1 MDEVRVFCGDAERPA
16 LLDDSTIVLDVAA
29 AKGDPARV
37 RLSAAEVTRK
47 MLGKI
52 PDRLADLLDIACYV
66 YCADQLTRRDTKL
79 MARLG
84 GDWQRDFRFTIAVRD
99 FAFWSDQEV
108 RSQLES
114 TLTFLS
120 DDRFAFVFEATRRA
134 SSPQEY
140 LDLSGAGPPPAFA
153 PDRVVLFSGGLDSF
167 AGSAEALIG
176 QNERV
181 VLVSHKS
188 SPFVAGRQAVL
199 LEGLRKRVDP
209 ARLFRLSVEVTKGGN
224 QAVEYT
230 QRTRSFL
237 FATIGF
243 VVARMFGKREVTF
256 YENGVV
262 SMNLP
267 LAPHVL
273 GTRATRTTHPRV
285 LHDFGALFS
294 RIAEHEIR
302 IVNPYFWLTKA
313 DVVRKIADLGCQHLI
328 EQTFSCAEVRKANRN
343 NKHCGVCS
351 QCVDRR
357 FGILA
362 ADCGAFERST
372 NYVVDLIRGAREQ
385 GTDASLME
393 AYLLA
398 AHRYAGISEAGF
410 RSAYGQIFR
419 AIRYLDV
426 PANEAAGR
434 LHHLHVRHGVA
445 VLNVLKRELGSL
457 DLSEARKNLPETSL
471 LSMLLERPVE
481 PIAFIDAT
489 EVAPPAVAQAA
500 AAAYSPL
507 PRPIRF
513 AVSTD
518 GKRVVFE
525 GGPSLKGKSAAL
537 IAALFGAYRDGR
549 TSDMGLAG
557 FRFTAA
563 ATLASVLKIEDGSLR
578 QRVRRLRIKLAA
590 EFQSHLNA
598 TIGDEEV
605 IETKDWSGYRL
616 NPALF
621 HSPELLKRPSTPADP
636 AIVTTL
642 RPDVTTRQGT
652 PEIPRVSPR
661 KMSQL
666 SKR

>member
-1 MDEVRVFCGDAERPA
+1 MDEVRVFCGDVDRPT
-16 LLDDSTIVLDVAA
+16 LIDESTILLDVAA
-29 AKGDPARV
+29 TTGDPARV

-99 FAFWSDQEV
+99 FAFWSDRQV
-108 RSQLES
+108 LSQLES

-120 DDRFAFVFEATRRA
+120 DDRFAFAFKATRRV
-134 SSPQEY
+134 SPPQEY

-167 AGSAEALIG
+167 AGATEALIG

-181 VLVSHKS
+181 VLVSHRS
-188 SPFVAGRQAVL
+188 SPFVAGRQATL
-199 LEGLRKRVDP
+199 LDGLRKRVDP

-224 QAVEYT
+224 QAVEFT

-243 VVARMFGKREVTF
+243 IVARMFGKREVTF

-285 LHDFGALFS
+285 LHDFGSLFS
-294 RIAEHEIR
+294 RIAEHDIK
-302 IVNPYFWLTKA
+302 IVNPYFWLSKA
-313 DVVRKIADLGCQHLI
+313 DVVRKIADFGCQHLI

-362 ADCGAFERST
+362 ADCGAYERST
-372 NYVVDLIRGAREQ
+372 DYVVDLIRGAREQ

-445 VLNVLKRELGSL
+445 VVNVLKRELGSL
-457 DLSEARKNLPETSL
+457 DLAAARKNLPDTSL

-489 EVAPPAVAQAA
+489 EVAPPPAVQAA
-500 AAAYSPL
+500 AADYSPL

-549 TSDMGLAG
+549 TSDTGLAG

-563 ATLASVLKIEDGSLR
+563 ATLAAVLKMDEGSLR
-578 QRVRRLRIKLAA
+578 QRVRSLRIKLAA

-605 IETKDWSGYRL
+605 VETKEWSGYRL

-621 HSPELLKRPSTPADP
+621 HSPELLEAPVMPVDP
-636 AIVTTL
+636 ALVTTL
-642 RPDVTTRQGT
+642 RPDVTARQGT
-652 PEIPRVSPR
+652 PKIPRASPR

>member
-1 MDEVRVFCGDAERPA
+1 MDEVRVFCGDVDRPT
-16 LLDDSTIVLDVAA
+16 LIDESTILLDVAA
-29 AKGDPARV
+29 AKNDPARV
-37 RLSAAEVTRK
+37 RLKAAEITRK

-99 FAFWSDQEV
+99 LAFWSNPEV
-108 RSQLES
+108 LSQIES

-120 DDRFAFVFEATRRA
+120 DDRFAFAFKATRRV
-134 SSPQEY
+134 SPPQEY
-140 LDLSGAGPPPAFA
+140 LDLSGAGPPPSFV

-167 AGSAEALIG
+167 AGATEALIG

-181 VLVSHKS
+181 VLVSHRS
-188 SPFVAGRQAVL
+188 SPFVAGRQATL
-199 LEGLRKRVDP
+199 LDGLRKRVDP
-209 ARLFRLSVEVTKGGN
+209 GRLFRLSVEVTKGGN
-224 QAVEYT
+224 QAVEFT

-243 VVARMFGKREVTF
+243 IVARMFGKREVTF

-285 LHDFGALFS
+285 LHDFGSLFS
-294 RIAEHEIR
+294 RIAEHDIK
-302 IVNPYFWLTKA
+302 IVNPYFWLSKA
-313 DVVRKIADLGCQHLI
+313 DVVRKIADFGCQNLI

-362 ADCGAFERST
+362 ADCGAHEPST

-398 AHRYAGISEAGF
+398 AHRYAGVSEAGF

-445 VLNVLKRELGSL
+445 VVNVLKRELGSL
-457 DLSEARKNLPETSL
+457 DLVGARKDLPDTSL

-481 PIAFIDAT
+481 AIAFVDAT
-489 EVAPPAVAQAA
+489 ELAPSAAAQAA
-500 AAAYSPL
+500 AAPYSPL

-513 AVSTD
+513 AVSPD
-518 GKRVVFE
+518 GNRVVFD

-537 IAALFGAYRDGR
+537 IAALFEAYRDGR
-549 TSDMGLAG
+549 TSDTGLSG

-563 ATLASVLKIEDGSLR
+563 TTLAAVLKMDEASLR
-578 QRVRRLRIKLAA
+578 QRVRRLRTKLAV

-605 IETKDWSGYRL
+605 VETKGWSGYRL

-621 HSPELLKRPSTPADP
+621 HSPELLQTPAMLVDP

-642 RPDVTTRQGT
+642 RPDVTTRQVT
-652 PEIPRVSPR
+652 PTIPRASAR

>member
-1 MDEVRVFCGDAERPA
+1 MDEVRVFCGDVDRPT
-16 LLDDSTIVLDVAA
+16 LIDESTILLDVAA

-99 FAFWSDQEV
+99 FAFWSDRQV
-108 RSQLES
+108 LSQLES

-120 DDRFAFVFEATRRA
+120 DDRFAFAFKATRRV
-134 SSPQEY
+134 SPPQEY

-167 AGSAEALIG
+167 AGATEALVG

-181 VLVSHKS
+181 VLVSHRS
-188 SPFVAGRQAVL
+188 SPFVAGRQATL
-199 LEGLRKRVDP
+199 LDGLRKRVDP

-224 QAVEYT
+224 QAVEFT

-243 VVARMFGKREVTF
+243 IVARMFGKREVTF

-285 LHDFGALFS
+285 LHDFGSLFS
-294 RIAEHEIR
+294 RIAEHDIK
-302 IVNPYFWLTKA
+302 IVNPYFWLSKA
-313 DVVRKIADLGCQHLI
+313 DVVRKIADFGCQHLI

-362 ADCGAFERST
+362 ADCGAYERST
-372 NYVVDLIRGAREQ
+372 DYVVDLIRGAREQ

-445 VLNVLKRELGSL
+445 VVNVLKRELGSL
-457 DLSEARKNLPETSL
+457 DLSAARKNLPDTSL

-489 EVAPPAVAQAA
+489 EVAPPPAVQAA
-500 AAAYSPL
+500 AADYSPL

-549 TSDMGLAG
+549 TSDTGLAG

-563 ATLASVLKIEDGSLR
+563 ATLAAVLKMDEGSLR

-605 IETKDWSGYRL
+605 VETKEWSGYRL

-621 HSPELLKRPSTPADP
+621 HSPELLEAPVMPVDP
-636 AIVTTL
+636 ALVTTL
-642 RPDVTTRQGT
+642 RPDVTARQGT
-652 PEIPRVSPR
+652 PKIPRASPR

>member
-1 MDEVRVFCGDAERPA
+1 MDEIRIFCGDVERPPSV
-16 LLDDSTIVLDVAA
+16 DDNTILLDVAA
-29 AKGDPARV
+29 AKSDPARV
-37 RLSAAEVTRK
+37 QLRAEEITRK

-84 GDWQRDFRFTIAVRD
+84 GDWQRDFRFTVAVRD
-99 FAFWSDQEV
+99 FAFWSNREV
-108 RSQLES
+108 LNQLES
-114 TLTFLS
+114 TLAFLS
-120 DDRFAFVFEATRRA
+120 DDRFTFTFKATRRV
-134 SSPQEY
+134 SQPQEY
-140 LDLSGAGPPPAFA
+140 LDLSGAGPPPTFV

-167 AGSAEALIG
+167 AGAAEALIG
-176 QNERV
+176 QNERL
-181 VLVSHKS
+181 VLLSHRS
-188 SPFVAGRQAVL
+188 SPFVAGRQAAL
-199 LEGLRKRVDP
+199 LDGLRKRVDP
-209 ARLFRLSVEVTKGGN
+209 TRLFRLSVTVTKGGDK
-224 QAVEYT
+224 AVEFT

-237 FATIGF
+237 FASIGF
-243 VVARMFGKREVTF
+243 IVARMFGKRQITF

-285 LHDFGALFS
+285 LHDFGLMFS
-294 RIAEHEIR
+294 QIAEHEIK
-302 IVNPYFWLTKA
+302 IVNPYFWLSKA
-313 DVVRKIADLGCQHLI
+313 DVVRKIADFGCQHLI
-328 EQTFSCAEVRKANRN
+328 EQTFSCAEVRKANRK

-362 ADCGAFERST
+362 ADCGASERST
-372 NYVVDLIRGAREQ
+372 NYAVDLIRGAREY

-398 AHRYAGISEAGF
+398 AHRYAGMSEAGF

-426 PANEAAGR
+426 PPNEAAGR

-445 VLNVLKRELGSL
+445 VVNVLKRELGLL
-457 DLSEARKNLPETSL
+457 DLAEARRNLPDTSM

-489 EVAPPAVAQAA
+489 EVAPPVASQAA
-500 AAAYSPL
+500 AADYSL
-507 PRPIRF
+507 LQRPIRF

-525 GGPSLKGKSAAL
+525 GGPSLRGKSAVL
-537 IAALFGAYRDGR
+537 ISALFGAHRDGR
-549 TSDMGLAG
+549 TSDTGAAG

-563 ATLASVLKIEDGSLR
+563 TTLAAVLKIDEGSLR
-578 QRVRRLRIKLAA
+578 QRVRRIRIKLSE
-590 EFQSHLNA
+590 EFQSLLNA
-598 TIGDEEV
+598 TISDDDV
-605 IETKDWSGYRL
+605 IETKEWSGYRL

-621 HSPELLKRPSTPADP
+621 HAPELLKVAVDP
-636 AIVTTL
+636 PL
-642 RPDVTTRQGT
+642 VTTRRSNVTTHLAPQKT
-652 PEIPRVSPR
+652 PRVSLR

>member
-1 MDEVRVFCGDAERPA
+1 MDEVRVFCGDVDRPT
-16 LLDDSTIVLDVAA
+16 LIDESTIFLDVAA
-29 AKGDPARV
+29 AKDDPARV

-66 YCADQLTRRDTKL
+66 YCADQITRRDTKL

-84 GDWQRDFRFTIAVRD
+84 GDWQRDFSFTIAVRD
-99 FAFWSDQEV
+99 LAFWSNPEV
-108 RSQLES
+108 LRQLES

-120 DDRFAFVFEATRRA
+120 DDRFAFAFKATRRV
-134 SSPQEY
+134 SPPQEY
-140 LDLSGAGPPPAFA
+140 LDLSGAGPPPSFS

-167 AGSAEALIG
+167 AGATEALIG

-181 VLVSHKS
+181 VLVSHRS
-188 SPFVAGRQAVL
+188 SPFVAGRQATL
-199 LEGLRKRVDP
+199 LDGLRKRVDP

-224 QAVEYT
+224 QAVEFT

-243 VVARMFGKREVTF
+243 IVARMFGKREVTF

-262 SMNLP
+262 SINLP

-285 LHDFGALFS
+285 LHDFGSLFS
-294 RIAEHEIR
+294 RIAEHDIK
-302 IVNPYFWLTKA
+302 IVNPYFWLSKA
-313 DVVRKIADLGCQHLI
+313 DVVRKIADFGCQHLI
-328 EQTFSCAEVRKANRN
+328 EKTFSCAEVRKANRN

-362 ADCGAFERST
+362 ADCGGHERST
-372 NYVVDLIRGAREQ
+372 DYVVDLIRGAREQ

-445 VLNVLKRELGSL
+445 VVNVLKRELGSL
-457 DLSEARKNLPETSL
+457 DLAAARKNLPNTSL
-471 LSMLLERPVE
+471 LSMLLERPIE
-481 PIAFIDAT
+481 PISFTDAT
-489 EVAPPAVAQAA
+489 EVAPPAPVQAA
-500 AAAYSPL
+500 AAGYLPL

-513 AVSTD
+513 AVSPD
-518 GKRVVFE
+518 GSRVVFE
-525 GGPSLKGKSAAL
+525 GGPTLKGRSAAL
-537 IAALFGAYRDGR
+537 ISALFGSYRDGL
-549 TSDMGLAG
+549 SAASGGSMH
-557 FRFTAA
+557 RFTDRR
-563 ATLASVLKIEDGSLR
+563 TLAQRLGIEEPSLGK
-578 QRVRRLRIKLAA
+578 RVERLRGQLTA
-590 EFQSHLNA
+590 EFRAHLNA
-598 TIGDEEV
+598 AIGDDDVLENQP
-605 IETKDWSGYRL
+605 WSGYRL
-616 NPALF
+616 NPHLF
-621 HSPELLKRPSTPADP
+621 LEPSLLGQPDAGPTSAD
-636 AIVTTL
+636 VTAVSS
-642 RPDVTTRQGT
+642 DVTTRPASGR
-652 PEIPRVSPR
+652 IPRAAPR

>member
-1 MDEVRVFCGDAERPA
+1 MDEVRVFCGDVDRPT
-16 LLDDSTIVLDVAA
+16 LTDESTILLDVAA
-29 AKGDPARV
+29 TKGDPARV

-99 FAFWSDQEV
+99 FAFWSDRQV
-108 RSQLES
+108 LSQLES

-120 DDRFAFVFEATRRA
+120 DDRFAFAFKATRRV
-134 SSPQEY
+134 SPPQEY

-167 AGSAEALIG
+167 AGATEALIG

-181 VLVSHKS
+181 VLVSHRS
-188 SPFVAGRQAVL
+188 SPFVAGRQATL
-199 LEGLRKRVDP
+199 LDGLRKRVDP

-224 QAVEYT
+224 QAVEFT

-243 VVARMFGKREVTF
+243 IVARMFGKREVTF

-285 LHDFGALFS
+285 LHDFGSLFS
-294 RIAEHEIR
+294 RIAEHDIK
-302 IVNPYFWLTKA
+302 IVNPYFWLSKA
-313 DVVRKIADLGCQHLI
+313 DVVRKIADFGCQHLI

-362 ADCGAFERST
+362 ADCGAYERST
-372 NYVVDLIRGAREQ
+372 DYVVDLIRGAREQ

-445 VLNVLKRELGSL
+445 VVNVLKRELGSL
-457 DLSEARKNLPETSL
+457 DLAAARKNLPDTSL

-489 EVAPPAVAQAA
+489 EVAPPPAVQAA
-500 AAAYSPL
+500 AADYSPL

-549 TSDMGLAG
+549 TSDTGLAG

-563 ATLASVLKIEDGSLR
+563 ATLAAVLKMDEGSLR

-605 IETKDWSGYRL
+605 VETKEWSGYRL

-621 HSPELLKRPSTPADP
+621 HSPELLEAPVMPVDP
-636 AIVTTL
+636 ALVTTL
-642 RPDVTTRQGT
+642 RPDVTARQGT
-652 PEIPRVSPR
+652 PKIPRASPR

>member
-1 MDEVRVFCGDAERPA
+1 MDEVRVFCGDVDRPT
-16 LLDDSTIVLDVAA
+16 LIDDSTILLDVAA
-29 AKGDPARV
+29 AKNDPARV

-66 YCADQLTRRDTKL
+66 YCTDQLTRRETKL

-84 GDWQRDFRFTIAVRD
+84 GDWQRDFHFTIAVRD
-99 FAFWSDQEV
+99 IAFWSDPGV
-108 RSQLES
+108 LSQLES

-120 DDRFAFVFEATRRA
+120 DDRFAFAFKATRRV
-134 SSPQEY
+134 SLPQEY
-140 LDLSGAGPPPAFA
+140 LDLSGGGPPPTFV

-167 AGSAEALIG
+167 AGSTEALIG

-181 VLVSHKS
+181 VLVSHRS
-188 SPFVAGRQAVL
+188 SPFVAGRQAGL

-209 ARLFRLSVEVTKGGN
+209 TRLFRLSVEVTKGGN
-224 QAVEYT
+224 QAIEFT

-243 VVARMFGKREVTF
+243 IVARMFGKREVTF

-285 LHDFGALFS
+285 LHDFGSLFS
-294 RIAEHEIR
+294 RIADHEIK
-302 IVNPYFWLTKA
+302 IVNPYFWLSKA
-313 DVVRKIADLGCQHLI
+313 DVVRKIADFGCQHLI
-328 EQTFSCAEVRKANRN
+328 AQTFSCAEVRTANRK

-362 ADCGAFERST
+362 ADCGAHEPTT
-372 NYVVDLIRGAREQ
+372 NYVVDLIRGARAR

-419 AIRYLDV
+419 AIRYLDM

-445 VLNVLKRELGSL
+445 VVNVLKRELGSL
-457 DLSEARKNLPETSL
+457 DLADARKNLPDTSL
-471 LSMLLERPVE
+471 LSMLLERSVE
-481 PIAFIDAT
+481 SIAFTDAT
-489 EVAPPAVAQAA
+489 ELSPPAAVQAA
-500 AAAYSPL
+500 AAAYLPL
-507 PRPIRF
+507 PRPIRL
-513 AVSTD
+513 AVSAD
-518 GKRVVFE
+518 GKRVVFG

-537 IAALFGAYRDGR
+537 ILALFEAYREGR
-549 TSDMGLAG
+549 ISDTGLAG

-563 ATLASVLKIEDGSLR
+563 SKLAAVLKMDEGSLR
-578 QRVRRLRIKLAA
+578 QCVRRLRTKLAE
-590 EFQSHLNA
+590 EFQSHLKA

-605 IETKDWSGYRL
+605 VETKGWSGYRL

-621 HSPELLKRPSTPADP
+621 HSPELLETPAMLLDP

-642 RPDVTTRQGT
+642 RPDVTTRQAT
-652 PEIPRVSPR
+652 PKIPRVSPR